1 MLLSDCLR
9 FRRWNAQIVD
19 NRLERFQISPATCS
33 TSLQIGEKV
42 LRLLSRLLALEGKG
56 VNADETGEFSY
67 LFDVVQISAHK
78 LENIVDEFHVL
89 FNAQQTTEMIVF
101 LPG

>member
-1 MLLSDCLR
+1 MLLSDRLG
-9 FRRWNAQIVD
+9 FRRWNGQIVD
-19 NRLERFQISPATCS
+19 NRLERFQITSATCS

-42 LRLLSRLLALEGKG
+42 LRLLSRLLALDGEG
-56 VNADETGEFSY
+56 AHSDEPDGFSY
-67 LFDVVQISAHK
+67 LFNVVQISAHK

-89 FNAQQTTEMIVF
+89 FNAQQTTKMIVF